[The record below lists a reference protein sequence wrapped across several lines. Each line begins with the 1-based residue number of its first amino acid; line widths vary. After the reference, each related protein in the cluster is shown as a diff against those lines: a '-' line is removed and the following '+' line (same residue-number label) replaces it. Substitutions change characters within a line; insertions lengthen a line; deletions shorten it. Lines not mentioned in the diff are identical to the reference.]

1 MNIIPYGRHHID
13 MNDVKSII
21 KVMKS
26 DMITGGSK
34 VLEFEKKINLY
45 LQCKHSIACNS
56 GTSALF
62 LALQSI
68 NLKKNDK
75 IIMPNINFIASYNAA
90 KLLNAKIYLSD
101 VDEQT
106 GQMTPEKVEECCRKY
121 NLKNVKAIIVM
132 YNGGFPE
139 NAYNFKKLKK
149 RLNCFII
156 EDACH
161 ALGAGYIF
169 KKKFYKIGSCKHA
182 DISTFSLHPLKTIT
196 TGEGG
201 IVTTN
206 SNKVFKKLLMLR
218 SLGIKRK
225 KNEHW
230 KYNIKNYGLNFRLNE
245 LQSALGISQLKKINI
260 FISKR
265 KKIYDIYKKEL
276 ANITGLYM
284 PNYSKNCFP
293 SFHLCL
299 VHLENQ
305 NLKLKEKF
313 IKFMLKKNIML
324 QYHYIP
330 IYKFSI
336 FKDKY
341 LKANGEKYYNSAI
354 SLPIFYNLS
363 FNQQKK
369 IIKYI
374 KIFFLSLS

>member
-169 KKKFYKIGSCKHA
+169 KK
-182 DISTFSLHPLKTIT
+182 
-196 TGEGG
+196 
-201 IVTTN
+201 N
-206 SNKVFKKLLMLR
+206 
-218 SLGIKRK
+218 
-225 KNEHW
+225 
-230 KYNIKNYGLNFRLNE
+230 
-245 LQSALGISQLKKINI
+245 
-260 FISKR
+260 
-265 KKIYDIYKKEL
+265 
-276 ANITGLYM
+276 
-284 PNYSKNCFP
+284 
-293 SFHLCL
+293 
-299 VHLENQ
+299 
-305 NLKLKEKF
+305 F
-313 IKFMLKKNIML
+313 IK
-324 QYHYIP
+324 
-330 IYKFSI
+330 
-336 FKDKY
+336 
-341 LKANGEKYYNSAI
+341 
-354 SLPIFYNLS
+354 
-363 FNQQKK
+363 
-369 IIKYI
+369 
-374 KIFFLSLS
+374 